1 MVKKSS
7 RQRYSKKRI
16 SRRKTSKK
24 RISRRKTSKKR
35 ISRRK
40 TSKKRISRRK
50 TSKKKTYKNKKNAG
64 LGMDHVRLIGG
75 WWWRKQESDVQHR
88 AKLCSELDIIKDTN
102 NIHIDNIRFHIGLI
116 KDAYDLSDYVDVL
129 SIINTLET
137 NFNTIEQNIYE
148 SNRDLIRTNLE
159 QYELLFSTLD
169 DNGLAA
175 SVPSLEKLKEIKPG
189 QSTGES

>member
-1 MVKKSS
+1 M
-7 RQRYSKKRI
+7 
-16 SRRKTSKK
+16 
-24 RISRRKTSKKR
+24 
-35 ISRRK
+35 
-40 TSKKRISRRK
+40 
-50 TSKKKTYKNKKNAG
+50 
-64 LGMDHVRLIGG
+64 
-75 WWWRKQESDVQHR
+75 
-88 AKLCSELDIIKDTN
+88 
-102 NIHIDNIRFHIGLI
+102 
-116 KDAYDLSDYVDVL
+116 SDYVDVL